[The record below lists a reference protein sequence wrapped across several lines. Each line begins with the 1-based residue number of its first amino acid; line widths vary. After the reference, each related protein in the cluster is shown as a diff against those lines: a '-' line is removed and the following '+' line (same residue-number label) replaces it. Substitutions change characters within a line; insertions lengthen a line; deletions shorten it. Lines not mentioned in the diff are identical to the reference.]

1 MAMRRIELKENRK
14 SGPYA
19 LSQDQV
25 EALRQIELLTI
36 ERADGPNP
44 EYHLTPGSV
53 VGAVEVDGLSVR
65 IRPKIGV
72 RQLLSLACY
81 ADGAELQ
88 PGDFDF
94 HQEAALP
101 DFLALALTS
110 AARRA
115 FSRGM
120 LHGYVTREEAMYAVR
135 GRIRFA
141 EQMRRRFSM
150 PMPVEVRHDE
160 YTDDITANR
169 LVKAAATTLG
179 MMRLRPSDAR
189 NGLVRIAVTL
199 DNVSLVEFPAE
210 NVPKVKFDRL
220 NAHYREVVALSRM
233 ILQHSTYQLERG
245 TVRGPGFLVDMI
257 KLFQDFVTVALREE
271 LGVSEERFGESWID
285 TLDVPANSDR
295 GRVGLR
301 PDLVWREGSRCV
313 FVGDVKYKGID
324 ERPVPNADLYQ
335 MLAYVTALDLPGG
348 LLVYAEGE
356 AEAAKYTVR
365 HSGKLLEVAALDLS
379 GTLECVLQ
387 RVRGIAKRVRG
398 LRAAA

>member
-1 MAMRRIELKENRK
+1 MRTIELKENRK
-14 SGPYA
+14 SVPHA

-25 EALRQIELLTI
+25 DALRQIKSLTI

-81 ADGAELQ
+81 AEARVDPQ
-88 PGDFDF
+88 PYDFDF

-101 DFLALALTS
+101 DFLARALTA

-115 FSRGM
+115 FSRGL

-150 PMPVEVRHDE
+150 PMPVEVRYDE

-179 MMRLRPSDAR
+179 MMRLRSSEAR
-189 NGLVRIAVTL
+189 NGLVRIVATL
-199 DNVSLVEFPAE
+199 DNVSLVEFPAG

-220 NAHYREVVALSRM
+220 NEHYRDVVALSTM
-233 ILQHSTYQLERG
+233 VLQHNAHQFERG
-245 TVRGPGFLVDMI
+245 AVRASGLLVDMT

-271 LGVSEERFGESWID
+271 LGVSEERFGESEID
-285 TLDVPANSDR
+285 TLDVPANGDR

-301 PDLVWREGSRCV
+301 PDLVWRDGSHCV
-313 FVGDVKYKGID
+313 FVGDAKYKSS
-324 ERPVPNADLYQ
+324 VPNSDLYQ

-348 LLVYAEGE
+348 LLIYAEGE
-356 AEAAKYTVR
+356 PEAAKYTVR
-365 HSGKLLEVAALDLS
+365 NSGKLLEVVALDLS

-387 RVRGIAKRVRG
+387 RVRGVAARVRN

>member
-1 MAMRRIELKENRK
+1 MRRIDLQENRR
-14 SGPYA
+14 SVDPHA
-19 LSQDQV
+19 LSRDQRD
-25 EALRQIELLTI
+25 ALQQIKSLTV
-36 ERADGPNP
+36 ERADVLDP
-44 EYHLTPGSV
+44 EAMYYLKPGSV
-53 VGAVEVDGLSVR
+53 VGAVEIDGLSVR
-65 IRPKIGV
+65 IEPKIGV

-81 ADGAELQ
+81 AVDQVKLQ

-115 FSRGM
+115 FSRGL

-179 MMRLRPSDAR
+179 MMRLRSAEAR
-189 NGLVRIAVTL
+189 SGLVQIAATL
-199 DNVSLVEFPAE
+199 DNVSLVEFPPGS
-210 NVPKVKFDRL
+210 VPKIKFDLL
-220 NAHYREVVALSRM
+220 NEHYKDVVALSTM
-233 ILQHSTYQLERG
+233 VLQHNAHQFERG
-245 TVRGPGFLVDMI
+245 AVRAPGLLVDMTR
-257 KLFQDFVTVALREE
+257 LFQDFVTVALREE
-271 LGVSEERFGESWID
+271 LGVSEERFRESGID
-285 TLDVPANSDR
+285 TLDVQANGDG
-295 GRVGLR
+295 GRLGLR
-301 PDLVWREGSRCV
+301 PDLVWRDGSQCV
-313 FVGDVKYKGID
+313 FVGDAKYK
-324 ERPVPNADLYQ
+324 RSVPNSDLYQ

-348 LLVYAEGE
+348 LLIYAEGE
-356 AEAAKYTVR
+356 PEAAKYTVR
-365 HSGKLLEVAALDLS
+365 HSGKLLEVVALDLS

-387 RVRGIAKRVRG
+387 RVRGVAARVRN
-398 LRAAA
+398 LRTAA